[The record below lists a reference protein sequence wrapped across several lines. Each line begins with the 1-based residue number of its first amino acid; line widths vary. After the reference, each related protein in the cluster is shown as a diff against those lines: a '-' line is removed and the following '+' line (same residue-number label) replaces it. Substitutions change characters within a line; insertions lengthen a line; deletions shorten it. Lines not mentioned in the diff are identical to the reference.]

1 MMAPVSQIQGHP
13 ALQWEPFFF
22 STFFFFFNQA
32 ARIYTLPCLCF
43 HSPQWF
49 FHSVN
54 RKDIL
59 PNPSKAASLMEKH
72 SISRCSTTVSTKEIK
87 AEMCRFCTTGV
98 ATSVA
103 NCFSKTVL
111 QPCFHLSFFGHSGSL
126 IPGELVFFFS
136 VGNENSYNSLI
147 SSIYW
152 YIWLLTASR
161 LLIKLQIVITQFC
174 IPAYRQLDWA
184 QCIMGVEVPLPFL
197 AKGNI
202 TTLFLKM
209 PFYCI
214 YSQVF

>member
-1 MMAPVSQIQGHP
+1 MAECGPYLIKWQGLLLCCLWAGRQGQAGTKCCSECSPTGPAKGIYDGPSITNSRPSSSPVRTIFLFH
-13 ALQWEPFFF
+13 FF
-22 STFFFFFNQA
+22 SLPIFFFFNQA
-32 ARIYTLPCLCF
+32 ARISTLPCLCF

-72 SISRCSTTVSTKEIK
+72 SISCCSTTVSTKQIK

-136 VGNENSYNSLI
+136 VSNENLYNSLI
-147 SSIYW
+147 SRIY
-152 YIWLLTASR
+152 
-161 LLIKLQIVITQFC
+161 
-174 IPAYRQLDWA
+174 
-184 QCIMGVEVPLPFL
+184 
-197 AKGNI
+197 
-202 TTLFLKM
+202 
-209 PFYCI
+209 
-214 YSQVF
+214 